1 MSGALPQILLV
12 AALVILNAGFA
23 GSEMALVSL
32 REGQIQ
38 KLERQSATG
47 RLVARLARE
56 PNQFLATIQIGITL
70 AGFLASASAAVS
82 LAKPLQEPL
91 GFLGGAAEP
100 ASIVLV
106 TIILSYLTLVFGEL
120 APKRIAMQRAERW
133 SMMAVRPLAWVA
145 TITRPVVWLLSR
157 STDLVVRVLGGD
169 PNKGAEE
176 ITEEELRDMVATQG
190 TFSPHQRT
198 IIGGAF
204 DIGDRTLH
212 DVLRPR
218 TDVLVLDPDKPVS
231 VGRNILV
238 ETGHSRAPVGHAR
251 SLDEAVGIVH
261 LRDLLT
267 DDDATIGQRTT
278 PAMLFPESVTVLE
291 ALRDMQV
298 GRTQMAIVINE
309 HGGAE
314 GIITVEDLV
323 EEVVGEIYDEAD
335 RDSADVTRQDDGSF
349 VVPGRFPVHDLP
361 DIGIEVPEGPY
372 ATVAGYILER
382 LGRLPRAPGDVV
394 EAGPWTFT
402 VTDVTPR
409 AIVEVRIERTVTGR
423 READDPAGA
432 DEPERVEQSK

>member
-1 MSGALPQILLV
+1 MNGVGAQIALV
-12 AALVILNAGFA
+12 LALVILNAAFA
-23 GSEMALVSL
+23 GTEMALVSL
-32 REGQIQ
+32 REGQLQ
-38 KLERQSATG
+38 KLEKRSMTG
-47 RLVARLARE
+47 KLVAHLARE

-82 LAKPLQEPL
+82 LAKPLEDAL
-91 GFLGGAAEP
+91 GFLGSAAEP

-106 TIILSYLTLVFGEL
+106 TIILAYVTLVLGEL

-133 SMMAVRPLAWVA
+133 AMLAVRPISFVA
-145 TITRPVVWLLSR
+145 TLTRPAVWLLSV
-157 STDLVVRVLGGD
+157 STDLVVRLLGGD
-169 PNKGAEE
+169 PNKGGEE
-176 ITEEELRDMVATQG
+176 ITEEEIRDMVATQG
-190 TFSPHQRT
+190 TFTPHQRT

-204 DIGDRTLH
+204 DIGERTLH

-218 TDVLVLDPDKPVS
+218 TDVLVLEPEQPTS
-231 VGRNILV
+231 AGRDALV
-238 ETGHSRAPVGHAR
+238 ASGHSRAPVGHAR
-251 SLDEAVGIVH
+251 SLDEAVGVVH

-267 DDDATIGQRTT
+267 DDPKTTVGERAT

-298 GRTQMAIVINE
+298 GHTQMAIVINE

-335 RDSADVTRQDDGSF
+335 RDTAGITREADGSI

-372 ATVAGYILER
+372 ATVAGFILER
-382 LGRLPRAPGDVV
+382 LGRLPRQPGDVV
-394 EAGPWTFT
+394 EAGPWRFT

-409 AIVEVRIERTVTGR
+409 AIAEVRITR
-423 READDPAGA
+423 RATSGDSEAA
-432 DEPERVEQSK
+432 EPEPVEQGK

>member
-1 MSGALPQILLV
+1 MSGVGPQIALV

-23 GSEMALVSL
+23 GTEMALVSL
-32 REGQIQ
+32 REGQLQ
-38 KLERQSATG
+38 KLERRSATG
-47 RLVARLARE
+47 KLVARLARE

-82 LAKPLQEPL
+82 LAQPLEEPL
-91 GFLGGAAEP
+91 SFMGGAAEP

-133 SMMAVRPLAWVA
+133 AMLAVRPISLMA
-145 TITRPVVWLLSR
+145 TLTRPVVWGLSR
-157 STDLVVRVLGGD
+157 STDLVVKVLGGD
-169 PNKGAEE
+169 PRKGAEE
-176 ITEEELRDMVATQG
+176 ITEEEIRDMVATQG

-204 DIGDRTLH
+204 DIGERTLH

-218 TDVLVLDPDKPVS
+218 TDVLVLDPDQPCS
-231 VGRNILV
+231 AARDQLV

-267 DDDATIGQRTT
+267 DDPACTVGQRAT

-298 GRTQMAIVINE
+298 GRAQMAIVINE

-335 RDSADVTRQDDGSF
+335 RDTAGITREPDGSF

-372 ATVAGYILER
+372 ATVAGFILER
-382 LGRLPRAPGDVV
+382 LGRLPRQPGDVV
-394 EAGPWTFT
+394 DAGPWRFT
-402 VTDVTPR
+402 VTEVTPR
-409 AIVEVRIERTVTGR
+409 AIAEVRIS
-423 READDPAGA
+423 EAQRGHEAPMP
-432 DEPERVEQSK
+432 EPVEQAK

>member
-1 MSGALPQILLV
+1 MNGAGLQIALV

-32 REGQIQ
+32 REGKIQ
-38 KLERQSATG
+38 KLEKQSATG

-82 LAKPLQEPL
+82 LAKPLQDPL

-133 SMMAVRPLAWVA
+133 AMLAVRPLSWVA
-145 TITRPVVWLLSR
+145 TLTRPVVWLLSR
-157 STDLVVRVLGGD
+157 STDLVVRVFGGD
-169 PNKGAEE
+169 PHKGAEE

-190 TFSPHQRT
+190 SFSSHQRT

-218 TDVLVLDPDKPVS
+218 TEVLVLDPDQPVS
-231 VGRNILV
+231 AGRDVLV
-238 ETGHSRAPVGHAR
+238 ESGHSRAPVGHAR
-251 SLDEAVGIVH
+251 SLDEAVGVVH

-267 DDDATIGQRTT
+267 DDPTARVGQRAT

-335 RDSADVTRQDDGSF
+335 RDSADVTRESDGSF

-361 DIGIEVPEGPY
+361 DIGVEVPEGPY

-382 LGRLPRAPGDVV
+382 LGRLPRQPGDVV
-394 EAGPWTFT
+394 DAGRWTFT

-409 AIVEVRIERTVTGR
+409 AIVEVRIAAVSRH
-423 READDPAGA
+423 DPAEPPG
-432 DEPERVEQSK
+432 EPEPAEHAK

>member
-1 MSGALPQILLV
+1 MSGALPQIALV
-12 AALVILNAGFA
+12 AALVILNAAFA
-23 GSEMALVSL
+23 GSELALVSL
-32 REGQIQ
+32 REGQLQ

-47 RLVARLARE
+47 RLVARMARE

-100 ASIVLV
+100 ASIVVV

-133 SMMAVRPLAWVA
+133 SMVAVRPLASVA
-145 TITRPVVWLLSR
+145 TITRPAVWLLSR

-218 TDVLVLDPDKPVS
+218 TDVLVLDPVQPVAA
-231 VGRNILV
+231 GRDILV

-267 DDDATIGQRTT
+267 DGDDATVGERTT

-335 RDSADVTRQDDGSF
+335 RDSADVTRRDDGSF

-372 ATVAGYILER
+372 ATVAGFILER

-409 AIVEVRIERTVTGR
+409 AIVEVRLERTARRGAGR
-423 READDPAGA
+423 RPAGA
-432 DEPERVEQSK
+432 DEPERVDQRK

>member
-82 LAKPLQEPL
+82 LAKPLQDPL
-91 GFLGGAAEP
+91 GFLGAAAEP
-100 ASIVLV
+100 ASIVMV

-145 TITRPVVWLLSR
+145 TITRPAVWLLSR

-218 TDVLVLDPDKPVS
+218 TDVLVLDPDQPVAA
-231 VGRNILV
+231 GRNTLV

-267 DDDATIGQRTT
+267 DGDDATVGQRTT

-335 RDSADVTRQDDGSF
+335 RDSADVTRQEDGSF

-372 ATVAGYILER
+372 ATVAGFILER
-382 LGRLPRAPGDVV
+382 LGRLPRTPGDVV

-409 AIVEVRIERTVTGR
+409 AIVEVRLERTAR
-423 READDPAGA
+423 RGA
-432 DEPERVEQSK
+432 DHPPAAGEPERVEQSK

>member
-1 MSGALPQILLV
+1 MSGVLPQIALV
-12 AALVILNAGFA
+12 AALVVLNAGFA

-38 KLERQSATG
+38 KLERRSATG
-47 RLVARLARE
+47 KLVARLARE

-82 LAKPLQEPL
+82 LAKPLQDGL

-100 ASIVLV
+100 ASIVVV
-106 TIILSYLTLVFGEL
+106 TIILSYVTLVFGEL
-120 APKRIAMQRAERW
+120 APKRIAMQSTERW
-133 SMMAVRPLAWVA
+133 AMVAVRPLSWMA
-145 TITRPVVWLLSR
+145 TLTRPAVWLLSR

-169 PNKGAEE
+169 PNQEREE

-218 TDVLVLDPDKPVS
+218 TDVLVLDPDEPVS
-231 VGRNILV
+231 VGRDELV
-238 ETGHSRAPVGHAR
+238 ESGHSRAPVGHAR

-267 DDDATIGQRTT
+267 DDPTARIGGQAT

-335 RDSADVTRQDDGSF
+335 RDSADVTREPDGSI

-372 ATVAGYILER
+372 ATVAGFILER

-409 AIVEVRIERTVTGR
+409 AIVEVRIADARWRDGSVSPAAQPNAVRFTGH
-423 READDPAGA
+423 
-432 DEPERVEQSK
+432 